1 MRQRVITGFIF
12 TVLVL
17 SFFVPALWW
26 PVTGVAMAV
35 IIGVVA
41 CVEMYKAIRNGGY
54 HPSRLLLIIGM
65 CLATLIVICGLI
77 FKLNVESIMALYLIV
92 VCMYCVSCGINLPLV
107 RPEDDKAFLNG
118 MFTGGMIFYISFP
131 LFCFVSALLF
141 VPNGWYYMVI
151 GLFAPWGTDTF
162 AYAVGRR
169 FGKHKLTSVSPKKS
183 IEGSIGGTIGSVVV
197 ALIFTYI
204 IKNNIDIDLSYMLVG
219 ITTCILSIFSQIG
232 DLAASSIKRE
242 MDVKDYGNLLPGHGG
257 MLDRID
263 SLIFIAPFAYFLF
276 ILL

>member
-1 MRQRVITGFIF
+1 MLKQLNIHIYFYTSYNTQLYG
-12 TVLVL
+12 TQNGKVLI
-17 SFFVPALWW
+17 W
-26 PVTGVAMAV
+26 
-35 IIGVVA
+35 
-41 CVEMYKAIRNGGY
+41 Y
-54 HPSRLLLIIGM
+54 
-65 CLATLIVICGLI
+65 LI
-77 FKLNVESIMALYLIV
+77 FA
-92 VCMYCVSCGINLPLV
+92 
-107 RPEDDKAFLNG
+107 A
-118 MFTGGMIFYISFP
+118 
-131 LFCFVSALLF
+131 
-141 VPNGWYYMVI
+141 
-151 GLFAPWGTDTF
+151 WGTDTF

-197 ALIFTYI
+197 VLIFTYI
-204 IKNNIDIDLSYMLVG
+204 IKNNINIDLSYILVG
-219 ITTCILSIFSQIG
+219 ITTCILSILSQIG